1 MMSSNRLLVIE
12 RDPLALCSLMG
23 RLQSHFTVMG
33 LRSPSAALF
42 ASPELYDAIL
52 VDVDGQD
59 MRQALALSRTLRAR
73 LITTPVVFAS
83 DDPAVAYLADRADAF
98 GFVQKPYHEAQ
109 LEDVIGR
116 AIAAIGS
123 A

>member
-1 MMSSNRLLVIE
+1 MVSSNRLLVIE

-23 RLQSHFTVMG
+23 RLQSHYIVMG
-33 LRSPSAALF
+33 LRSPVAALS

-52 VDVDGQD
+52 VDVDGHD
-59 MRQALALSRTLRAR
+59 VRQALALSRTLRSR
-73 LITTPVVFAS
+73 LITTPVVFSSA
-83 DDPAVAYLADRADAF
+83 DPAVAHLADKADAF
-98 GFVQKPYHEAQ
+98 AFVQKPYEGAQ

-116 AIAAIGS
+116 AIGAIGS